1 MHLRILYLLVFAFTV
16 YYNSAQPGYQCHIQI
31 DTMTI
36 LLTGNLQQGAYV
48 ELRLEKKGRLRVFKA
63 ADQKCYLM
71 CYTVENFYFGRV
83 DVLNLF
89 SGSKQ
94 YTEEGVKQFKISK
107 TEALYVIPVQR
118 NYLNQLQFEGLSGYS
133 FAGAETRFSRRDIK
147 NSLLFFNC
155 VFNSLKP

>member
-1 MHLRILYLLVFAFTV
+1 V
-16 YYNSAQPGYQCHIQI
+16 
-31 DTMTI
+31 
-36 LLTGNLQQGAYV
+36 
-48 ELRLEKKGRLRVFKA
+48 
-63 ADQKCYLM
+63 